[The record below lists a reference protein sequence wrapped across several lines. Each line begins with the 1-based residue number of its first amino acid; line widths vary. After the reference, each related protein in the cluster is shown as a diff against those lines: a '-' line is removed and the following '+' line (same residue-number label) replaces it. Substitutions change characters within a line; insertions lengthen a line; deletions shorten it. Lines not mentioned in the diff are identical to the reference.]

1 MRYIIKRKIDLFGEK
16 NTIKF
21 EYFLK
26 INSSKNGLE
35 NFDIGNEEILIDSL
49 LTRLNEEVLINLNK
63 EDPIY
68 LSLSS
73 YFFDNIEKLCAIE
86 YETFSFSSRI
96 ERQDLF

>member
-1 MRYIIKRKIDLFGEK
+1 MRYIIKRKFDLFGEK

-35 NFDIGNEEILIDSL
+35 NFDIGNEEA
-49 LTRLNEEVLINLNK
+49 
-63 EDPIY
+63 PIY
-68 LSLSS
+68 LSLLS

>member
-1 MRYIIKRKIDLFGEK
+1 MKYIIKRKIDLFGEK

-35 NFDIGNEEILIDSL
+35 NFDIGNEEA
-49 LTRLNEEVLINLNK
+49 
-63 EDPIY
+63 PIY
-68 LSLSS
+68 LLLSS

-96 ERQDLF
+96 KRQDLF

>member
-1 MRYIIKRKIDLFGEK
+1 MKYIIKRKFGLFGEK

-21 EYFLK
+21 EHFLK

-35 NFDIGNEEILIDSL
+35 NFDIGNEE
-49 LTRLNEEVLINLNK
+49 
-63 EDPIY
+63 DPIY
-68 LSLSS
+68 LSLLS

-86 YETFSFSSRI
+86 YETFSFSLRI

>member
-1 MRYIIKRKIDLFGEK
+1 MRYIIKRKINLFGEK

-21 EYFLK
+21 EHFLK
-26 INSSKNGLE
+26 INGSKNGLE
-35 NFDIGNEEILIDSL
+35 NFDTGNEEAS
-49 LTRLNEEVLINLNK
+49 
-63 EDPIY
+63 IY

-73 YFFDNIEKLCAIE
+73 YFFDNIEKLWAIE

>member
-1 MRYIIKRKIDLFGEK
+1 MKYIIKRKIDLFGEK

-21 EYFLK
+21 VYFLK

-35 NFDIGNEEILIDSL
+35 NFDIGNEEA
-49 LTRLNEEVLINLNK
+49 
-63 EDPIY
+63 PIY
-68 LSLSS
+68 LLLSS

-96 ERQDLF
+96 KRQDLF